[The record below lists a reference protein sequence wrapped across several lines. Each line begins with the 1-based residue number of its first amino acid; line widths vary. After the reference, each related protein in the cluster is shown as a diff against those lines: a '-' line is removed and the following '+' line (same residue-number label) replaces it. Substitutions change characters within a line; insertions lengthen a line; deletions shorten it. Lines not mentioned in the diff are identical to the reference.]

1 MVPDSTNGTSAA
13 RHSRLTCFRASR
25 LSRPLRTTWKDRMK
39 STSKSVSLTLPWC
52 ATMRAPGRNLSTVSR
67 ATWCGTWGGEEVTGR
82 CGHLFD
88 RFEQICAGRSG
99 IWKGTHLRLGHAHVS
114 LAEQELSVE
123 VTDVDGI
130 EVDHLD
136 ILEAAQHQGLEQLAT
151 DAARADHQDCGKGGE
166 IRSAGTRGWGTD
178 DELVD
183 AWMVPHLW
191 MTWRARHRSSQPP
204 WRRSRGARKCA
215 GGRISKIVFFWHMK
229 KVFTISSSP
238 ASSPSCSC
246 RT

>member
-1 MVPDSTNGTSAA
+1 M
-13 RHSRLTCFRASR
+13 
-25 LSRPLRTTWKDRMK
+25 
-39 STSKSVSLTLPWC
+39 
-52 ATMRAPGRNLSTVSR
+52 STVSR

-99 IWKGTHLRLGHAHVS
+99 IWKETHLRLGHAHVS

-136 ILEAAQHQGLEQLAT
+136 ILEAAQHQGLEQLAP

>member
-1 MVPDSTNGTSAA
+1 M
-13 RHSRLTCFRASR
+13 
-25 LSRPLRTTWKDRMK
+25 
-39 STSKSVSLTLPWC
+39 
-52 ATMRAPGRNLSTVSR
+52 
-67 ATWCGTWGGEEVTGR
+67 
-82 CGHLFD
+82 
-88 RFEQICAGRSG
+88 
-99 IWKGTHLRLGHAHVS
+99 S
-114 LAEQELSVE
+114 LAEQELAVE

-183 AWMVPHLW
+183 AWMVSHLW

-204 WRRSRGARKCA
+204 WRRSRGALESV
-215 GGRISKIVFFWHMK
+215 GGLQYQIVFVWHMQ
-229 KVFTISSSP
+229 VFTISSSP